1 MIFISMALTDTDR
14 KEIERIAR
22 REIKDFIDKPAFVK
36 EISTIIEKEL
46 KSNGKNRQEIVDLTS
61 QVILEL
67 YKTFWFR
74 KSLWYNE
81 LKRVK

>member
-1 MIFISMALTDTDR
+1 MALTDTDK